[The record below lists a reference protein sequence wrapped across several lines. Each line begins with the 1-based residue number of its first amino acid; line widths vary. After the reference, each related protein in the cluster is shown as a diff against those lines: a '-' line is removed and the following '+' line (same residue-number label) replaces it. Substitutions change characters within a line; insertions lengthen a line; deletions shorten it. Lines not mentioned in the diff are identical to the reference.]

1 MGRKW
6 FQGRYREAPDKA
18 GPDSDHVRVPK
29 GNGQELK
36 VLMQEVMGLGEDQVG
51 LGVTSMILLE
61 GI

>member
-29 GNGQELK
+29 A
-36 VLMQEVMGLGEDQVG
+36 MA
-51 LGVTSMILLE
+51 GVE
-61 GI
+61 GFNAGSDGFR